1 MKLKVALTIFGL
13 VSGWSW
19 GYYIPSVLIQPATVI
34 FSSSFFYFLVSQVS
48 TTHSLN
54 SRGEPV
60 YFLVALK
67 HFLTFEFPGGVISDM
82 I

>member
-19 GYYIPSVLIQPATVI
+19 GRYISSVLKQPATVI
-34 FSSSFFYFLVSQVS
+34 FFILFFTSSLVM
-48 TTHSLN
+48 THYLKSG
-54 SRGEPV
+54 GEPV
-60 YFLVALK
+60 YFFVALK
-67 HFLTFEFPGGVISDM
+67 HFLTFEFPGVISDK